1 MNISIEELAGLSDA
15 ERSELEDRGDP
26 DERDLLKALLE
37 EDEDEGADE
46 DSDDAE
52 DEEPEA
58 EQVEDELEPDQVQGA
73 PVPEFHPVYQASPVA
88 DYAER
93 LAQIVAATKEIAT
106 GYENGDFDLE
116 EFQTR
121 QRKLTELEWGLREA
135 NLKATLAAEQ
145 QQQGL
150 AQRWQWE
157 QDRFFGQPQYK
168 AYREDPVI
176 GPAFGAAV
184 QLLAADAANDARP
197 MSWFLEEAD
206 KLTRA
211 RFRVSGA
218 EETTPRRGRSRPAV
232 PPTLGGLPAAAIP
245 ETGADEF
252 SKFDRL
258 EGMALERAL
267 AKLSEAEADRYL
279 MARSL

>member
-1 MNISIEELAGLSDA
+1 MTDDEMDGLSDE
-15 ERSELEDRGDP
+15 ERA
-26 DERDLLKALLE
+26 AL
-37 EDEDEGADE
+37 ADE
-46 DSDDAE
+46 DLDRDREDDPDDEDLDQDDAADAAE
-52 DEEPEA
+52 GDADDDEPEA
-58 EQVEDELEPDQVQGA
+58 PAAAQAQQ
-73 PVPEFHPVYQASPVA
+73 PEFQPVYQASPVP

-93 LAQIVAATKEIAT
+93 MAQIAAANKEIAV

-116 EFQTR
+116 EFQLR
-121 QRKLTELEWGLREA
+121 QRKLTELEWELREA

-145 QQQGL
+145 RQQGL

-157 QDRFFGQPQYK
+157 QDRFFGMPEHK

-184 QLLAADAANDARP
+184 QLLAADVANDAKP

-206 KLTRA
+206 RMTRA
-211 RFRVSGA
+211 RFRVGPGP
-218 EETTPRRGRSRPAV
+218 EPVVRRGRTRPAG

-252 SKFDRL
+252 SKLDRL
-258 EGMALERAL
+258 GGMELEMAL
-267 AKLSEAEADRYL
+267 AKLTSAEADRYL
-279 MARSL
+279 MARAA

>member
-1 MNISIEELAGLSDA
+1 MSVSSDELAGLSDE
-15 ERSELEDRGDP
+15 ERAALNDGSAP

-37 EDEDEGADE
+37 DEDEDGQDLDDE
-46 DSDDAE
+46 DDDPAE
-52 DEEPEA
+52 DEADDEVEP
-58 EQVEDELEPDQVQGA
+58 A
-73 PVPEFHPVYQASPVA
+73 PITAAPLPEFHPVYQASPVA

-93 LAQIVAATKEIAT
+93 MAQIAAANKEIAQ

-116 EFQTR
+116 EFQLR
-121 QRKLTELEWGLREA
+121 QRKLTELEWELREA

-145 QQQGL
+145 RQQGL

-157 QDRFFGQPQYK
+157 QDRFFGMPEHK

-184 QLLAADAANDARP
+184 QLLAADVANDAKP

-206 KLTRA
+206 RITRS
-211 RFRVSGA
+211 RFRVGP
-218 EETTPRRGRSRPAV
+218 ETTAPRRGRSRPAG

-245 ETGADEF
+245 ETGVDEF
-252 SKFDRL
+252 SKLDRL
-258 EGMALERAL
+258 GGMELEMAL
-267 AKLSEAEADRYL
+267 AKLTSAEADRYL
-279 MARSL
+279 MARAA

>member
-1 MNISIEELAGLSDA
+1 MSISSDELAGLSDE
-15 ERSELEDRGDP
+15 ERAALDDGSDP

-37 EDEDEGADE
+37 DEDDDGQDLDDEDDEPEEDEADDKVAPAEIPGA
-46 DSDDAE
+46 A
-52 DEEPEA
+52 
-58 EQVEDELEPDQVQGA
+58 
-73 PVPEFHPVYQASPVA
+73 VPEFHPVYQASPVA

-93 LAQIVAATKEIAT
+93 MAQIAAANKEIAT

-116 EFQTR
+116 EYQTR

-135 NLKATLAAEQ
+135 NLKATLATEQ

-157 QDRFFGQPQYK
+157 QDRFFGMAEHK

-184 QLLAADAANDARP
+184 QLLAADVANDARP

-206 KLTRA
+206 RMTRA

-218 EETTPRRGRSRPAV
+218 EEAAPRRGRSRPAV

-267 AKLSEAEADRYL
+267 AKLTEAEADRYL
-279 MARSL
+279 MARSI